1 MDGIYYKNVDI
12 YDLPSI
18 LENGLL
24 SMDES
29 GNNNWQDNNRVDN
42 RTDVVYLFRPVNE
55 GTLLEIPSFP
65 EYGVA
70 LVECIADAEP
80 SKMSLQDCHF
90 GKYREYIQKELP
102 RKIYCVYLYLNFS
115 RKILILHRI
124 RYVYAG

>member
-29 GNNNWQDNNRVDN
+29 GNNNWQDNNRADN

-65 EYGVA
+65 EYGAA
-70 LVECIADAEP
+70 LVECTADAEP
-80 SKMSLQDCHF
+80 SKCHCRTAIW
-90 GKYREYIQKELP
+90 KYREYIAKELP

>member
-42 RTDVVYLFRPVNE
+42 RTDVVYLFRP
-55 GTLLEIPSFP
+55 
-65 EYGVA
+65 
-70 LVECIADAEP
+70 
-80 SKMSLQDCHF
+80 K
-90 GKYREYIQKELP
+90 
-102 RKIYCVYLYLNFS
+102 
-115 RKILILHRI
+115 
-124 RYVYAG
+124 